1 MSDDSEVD
9 SDEAFDSADE
19 RQFGGAFG
27 GDEGEEESDGGAISS
42 LFSSIQDGARG
53 GSDEEVVEEDSE
65 EGDDHEQ
72 LLSSVVG
79 GAHSTR
85 ASQRAAVAR
94 AATAFSHSGSGAS
107 GVTINSLVDSLQGQ
121 AAHGALQARFD
132 SMGEG
137 GAALSAPIAPIIRRR
152 AERAVAYDSTTSHVT
167 RWEPLVQENR
177 QAPVL
182 RMTAQDAKRPVAS
195 LASLASKYTPES
207 AMEKEIA
214 ALLESSGMA
223 TAKQVAASEKAEI
236 EALAAQR
243 GDALAARRAKGGK
256 GAKGAAAAAEARAK
270 REAKRG
276 RDELQ
281 QLRSLM
287 FYEEV
292 KAKRSKKIKSRAYRK
307 IAKKQREKIKE
318 LEREQLRALDPDAA
332 RKQDEADEL
341 ERARMRMDLTHSN
354 LSKRSKRALRQH
366 GGGNDAQRS
375 ALMDEL
381 KEREKLHR
389 RMNRLGSSRE
399 NEAGV
404 SDSDASDG
412 EDAEADGGASL
423 TPLEA
428 AKAHLAGIDADIA
441 AGASAAALAAAGTK
455 STLGGLQFV
464 QNALARQQQSARAE
478 ALQTVRDLSAE
489 AGGAEAAAAAANALS
504 ATTSASAGRRVFGGS
519 SARAP
524 PQSASAD
531 AAAMAAQLHKGEQ
544 SALVRHFLSPLEARG
559 VSLPFVRVP
568 ATGAPPPPLPAS
580 SSPLTHRYILLLPHC
595 WRGSAAQTR
604 RALCG

>member
-27 GDEGEEESDGGAISS
+27 GGEGEEESDGGAISS
-42 LFSSIQDGARG
+42 LFSSIQGGARG
-53 GSDEEVVEEDSE
+53 GSDDDEEVEEDSE
-65 EGDDHEQ
+65 DGGDHEQ

-79 GAHSTR
+79 GGHSTR

-107 GVTINSLVDSLQGQ
+107 GVTIDSLVDSLQGQ

-137 GAALSAPIAPIIRRR
+137 GAALSAPIAPVIRRR
-152 AERAVAYDSTTSHVT
+152 AERAVAYDGSTSHVT

-243 GDALAARRAKGGK
+243 GDALATRRAKGAK

-307 IAKKQREKIKE
+307 IAKKQRDKVKE

-341 ERARMRMDLTHSN
+341 ERAQMRMDLTHRN

-412 EDAEADGGASL
+412 EG
-423 TPLEA
+423 
-428 AKAHLAGIDADIA
+428 
-441 AGASAAALAAAGTK
+441 
-455 STLGGLQFV
+455 
-464 QNALARQQQSARAE
+464 
-478 ALQTVRDLSAE
+478 AE
-489 AGGAEAAAAAANALS
+489 AGGD
-504 ATTSASAGRRVFGGS
+504 ATTT
-519 SARAP
+519 P
-524 PQSASAD
+524 
-531 AAAMAAQLHKGEQ
+531 L
-544 SALVRHFLSPLEARG
+544 LVRFFMYRYMLGESCSQFDCSP
-559 VSLPFVRVP
+559 S
-568 ATGAPPPPLPAS
+568 
-580 SSPLTHRYILLLPHC
+580 HI
-595 WRGSAAQTR
+595 
-604 RALCG
+604 